1 MFPFCRLNANYSFK
15 REPYRTKTLAV
26 FRYLKLKTLIWRNL
40 LEKREPYRDAFLFEK
55 AIKTDAVNTYFV
67 P

>member
-1 MFPFCRLNANYSFK
+1 VNRTVPKHWPFFDILM
-15 REPYRTKTLAV
+15 
-26 FRYLKLKTLIWRNL
+26 LKTLIWRNL